1 MAKKKKQDRGP
12 TSGGRFKRVKRD
24 PSNGPSMA
32 RRNGEHLL
40 TEELQA
46 KLVNMIR
53 AGAYAE
59 VAARAC
65 GISKQT
71 FYDWL
76 LRGGRGEEPFKNLA
90 DAVATSG
97 AESEV
102 RDVALVGK
110 HAEHDWRAAAWR
122 LERKHPKRYGRK
134 DGLEI
139 TGNEDKPIVVQ
150 TLQWGKEEISF
161 DGGD

>member
-1 MAKKKKQDRGP
+1 
-12 TSGGRFKRVKRD
+12 
-24 PSNGPSMA
+24 MA
-32 RRNGEHLL
+32 RRNGE
-40 TEELQA
+40 TMWTQELQD
-46 KLVNMIR
+46 KLVRMIQ

-65 GISKQT
+65 GINKST

-76 LRGGRGEEPFKNLA
+76 LRGGRGEEPFAALA
-90 DAVATSG
+90 DAVATAG

-102 RDVALVGK
+102 RDAAIVGK

-122 LERKHPKRYGRK
+122 LERKNPKRWGRK

-139 TGNEDKPIVVQ
+139 TGVEDKPVVVQ
-150 TLQWGKEEISF
+150 SLKWGDEEVAF
-161 DGGD
+161 EGGE